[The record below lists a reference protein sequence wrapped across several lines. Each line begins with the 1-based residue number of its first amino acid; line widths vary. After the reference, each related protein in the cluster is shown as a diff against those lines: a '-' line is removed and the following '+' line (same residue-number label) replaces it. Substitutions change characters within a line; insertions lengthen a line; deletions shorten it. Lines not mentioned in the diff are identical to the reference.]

1 MTPNNPNKTE
11 SMKKL
16 AILSAILI
24 IAAGTVWYLNY
35 SGQKN
40 SSTNQGLDYSSN
52 PHAKELISQIDAL
65 ESNQWN
71 KEQFDKILSK
81 IDIKHSRDKISDTD
95 KHNLEEGLYS
105 AYAKSLHL
113 SFESW
118 KDYCAKTSVN
128 KLYQEIKLSRK
139 YDALCEEILSQA
151 YSEINGYYQI
161 LNVTKKV
168 GQLIQEE
175 FEESSFNSLEKKV
188 QKLPSYFSACS
199 QIREKI
205 DVAREKLAIYHEFV
219 QENIDN
225 YSAYEFELKI
235 GETTYPTLQKLK
247 ANYKLAQK
255 QGFDFYEK
263 KLKTDGFDN

>member
-1 MTPNNPNKTE
+1 
-11 SMKKL
+11 MKKL
-16 AILSAILI
+16 AILSGMLI
-24 IAAGTVWYLNY
+24 MAAGTVWFLNY
-35 SGQKN
+35 SGQEK
-40 SSTNQGLDYSSN
+40 SSTNQEFDYSSN
-52 PHAKELISQIDAL
+52 PHAKEIISQIDAL
-65 ESNQWN
+65 EANQWN

-81 IDIKHSRDKISDTD
+81 IDIKYSRDKISDTD

-118 KDYCAKTSVN
+118 KDNCAKNSVN
-128 KLYQEIKLSRK
+128 KLYQEIKQSRK
-139 YDALCEEILSQA
+139 HDAKCKEILRQA

-175 FEESSFNSLEKKV
+175 FEQNSFNSLS
-188 QKLPSYFSACS
+188 QKAEQLPSYFRACS

-263 KLKTDGFDN
+263 KLKTDGFEN

>member
-1 MTPNNPNKTE
+1 
-11 SMKKL
+11 MKKL
-16 AILSAILI
+16 AILSGMLI
-24 IAAGTVWYLNY
+24 VAAGTVWFLNY
-35 SGQKN
+35 SGQEK
-40 SSTNQGLDYSSN
+40 SSSSQEFDYSSN
-52 PHAKELISQIDAL
+52 PHTKDIISQIDAL

-81 IDIKHSRDKISDTD
+81 IDIKYSRDKISDTD

-105 AYAKSLHL
+105 AYAKSLRL

-118 KDYCAKTSVN
+118 KDNCAKNSVN
-128 KLYQEIKLSRK
+128 KLYQEIKQYRK
-139 YDALCEEILSQA
+139 HDAKCKEILSQA

-175 FEESSFNSLEKKV
+175 FEENSFNSLS
-188 QKLPSYFSACS
+188 QKAEQLPSYFRACS
-199 QIREKI
+199 EIREKI
-205 DVAREKLAIYHEFV
+205 YVARENLEIYHEFI

-235 GETTYPTLQKLK
+235 GETSYPTIQKLR
-247 ANYKLAQK
+247 ADYGLAQRM
-255 QGFDFYEK
+255 GFDFYER